1 MVIVIFYKY
10 YVLICLKVCYYFS
23 PDHVILPLYC
33 RYELKGDEEE
43 QIARLAE
50 DGDIYSKLARSL
62 APEIFG
68 HEDIKKALLL
78 LLVGAPHRKLKDG
91 MKVMCHTK
99 SCLDLYFFSF
109 SYMSSTASYIIIC
122 LSF

>member
-1 MVIVIFYKY
+1 MVIIIFYKY
-10 YVLICLKVCYYFS
+10 YILVCLKVCRYFS

-99 SCLDLYFFSF
+99 SCLDS
-109 SYMSSTASYIIIC
+109 
-122 LSF
+122 